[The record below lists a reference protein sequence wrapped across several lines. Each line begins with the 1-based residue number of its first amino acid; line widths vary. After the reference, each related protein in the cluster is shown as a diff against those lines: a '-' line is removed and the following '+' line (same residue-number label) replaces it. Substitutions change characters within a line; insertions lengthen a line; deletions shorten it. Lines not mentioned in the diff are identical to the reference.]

1 MVNYIVGL
9 LKGVIIG
16 ICISSLDEPYWGYPL
31 VIGIITLIGAVI
43 EIKNIY
49 RK

>member
-1 MVNYIVGL
+1 MVNYILGL
-9 LKGVIIG
+9 LKGLIIG
-16 ICISSLDEPYWGYPL
+16 ICIANLDEPHWGYPL
-31 VIGIITLIGAVI
+31 VIGIVTLIGAAI

>member
-1 MVNYIVGL
+1 MVNYILGL
-9 LKGVIIG
+9 LKGMIIG
-16 ICISSLDEPYWGYPL
+16 ICIVSLDSDYWGYPL
-31 VIGIITLIGAVI
+31 VVGTLTLIGVVI